1 MPLSGPRSL
10 PPADGYSS
18 ARQNALPVHCNALAG
33 FPGNGGDF
41 RRQQAH
47 DDPVFIGRPRRTVET
62 QERSAR
68 ALFPAET
75 KAAVEQTVNKPFEA
89 NRHFYQL
96 ASQIIH
102 HAVNHRG
109 RDQRFTDSHVFAPQR
124 TMLEQIVN
132 GDRQIMVR
140 VHQPC
145 RRHDAMTVVVR
156 VVGEGQSNLSRSAS
170 KPAIAH
176 LSEQSIRIAPSLSR
190 HKAEGLINLIVN

>member
-1 MPLSGPRSL
+1 MPLSARRSL
-10 PPADGYSS
+10 PLADGYSS

-33 FPGNGGDF
+33 FPGNSGDF

-47 DDPVFIGRPRRTVET
+47 DDTVFIGRPRRTVET

-89 NRHFYQL
+89 YRHFHQL

-109 RDQRFTDSHVFAPQR
+109 RDQRFTDSHLFAPQR

-156 VVGEGQSNLSRSAS
+156 VVGEGRQTCHAAPTNPPSHIRRSN
-170 KPAIAH
+170 PCG
-176 LSEQSIRIAPSLSR
+176 SR
-190 HKAEGLINLIVN
+190 HLYQGA

>member
-1 MPLSGPRSL
+1 MLLR
-10 PPADGYSS
+10 
-18 ARQNALPVHCNALAG
+18 V

-47 DDPVFIGRPRRTVET
+47 DDTVFIGRPRRTVET

-89 NRHFYQL
+89 YRHFHQL
-96 ASQIIH
+96 ASQVIH

-156 VVGEGQSNLSRSAS
+156 VVGEGQVKLVTQRQQTRHRAFGG
-170 KPAIAH
+170 AIHTDRA
-176 LSEQSIRIAPSLSR
+176 IFIKV